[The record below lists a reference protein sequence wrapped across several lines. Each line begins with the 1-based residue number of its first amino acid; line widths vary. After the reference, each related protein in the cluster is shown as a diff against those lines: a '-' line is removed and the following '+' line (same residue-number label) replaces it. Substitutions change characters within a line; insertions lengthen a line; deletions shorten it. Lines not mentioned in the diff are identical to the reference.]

1 MGLTQTIHILLPEFQ
16 SFLVLVSRIGGLL
29 AALPVFSGRT
39 VPMKVKLALI
49 LVLGMVL
56 SPVIHVPPALSPD
69 PMFLAAGLVS
79 ELMIGLTIGLAVRLF
94 FGALELAGEI
104 VGTQMGFGVMHLFDP
119 TTSQQTPIIAQFYT
133 MLASLVFLSLNAHL
147 LIVATII
154 YSYEAIPAFGA
165 SLSPTIGEEILLL
178 SQRMFTIGLKLAA
191 PVLITIFLI
200 NVLLALLGRAVPQ
213 VNVFVLSFP
222 IAIAGGLTVMGIG
235 MPFTVEMLAAQIEQL
250 QLTIEALM
258 RSLGHGG

>member
-1 MGLTQTIHILLPEFQ
+1 MGLTQTIHVLLPEFE

-39 VPMKVKLALI
+39 VPFKVKVALI
-49 LVLGMVL
+49 LVLGVVL

-79 ELMIGLTIGLAVRLF
+79 ELLIGLTIGLAVRLF
-94 FGALELAGEI
+94 FGALELVGEV
-104 VGTQMGFGVMHLFDP
+104 VGTQMGFGAVHLFDP
-119 TTSQQTPIIAQFYT
+119 TTSQQTPMVGQFYT

-154 YSYEAIPAFGA
+154 HSYEAIPAFGA
-165 SLSPTIGEEILLL
+165 TLSSTVGEEILLL
-178 SQRMFTIGLKLAA
+178 SQQMFAIGLKLAA
-191 PVLITIFLI
+191 PVLITILLI
-200 NVLLALLGRAVPQ
+200 NVLLAMLGKAVPQ

-222 IAIAGGLTVMGIG
+222 ITIAGGLVVMGIG
-235 MPFTVEMLAAQIEQL
+235 MPFTVEMLVYQIEQL
-250 QLTIEALM
+250 QLTIEALL